1 MKLLVFLLFLLPLWA
16 EAQLMEPL
24 DRWGIR
30 TAYIHTNSS
39 KSFVFVGASLNSIDV
54 DASGLAA
61 AGAKVYAGAQIGNL
75 IIGK

>member
-30 TAYIHTNSS
+30 TAYTHTNSS
-39 KSFVFVGASLNSIDV
+39 KSFAASALSSRLSVHEGSHRGIRWRC
-54 DASGLAA
+54 G
-61 AGAKVYAGAQIGNL
+61 
-75 IIGK
+75 